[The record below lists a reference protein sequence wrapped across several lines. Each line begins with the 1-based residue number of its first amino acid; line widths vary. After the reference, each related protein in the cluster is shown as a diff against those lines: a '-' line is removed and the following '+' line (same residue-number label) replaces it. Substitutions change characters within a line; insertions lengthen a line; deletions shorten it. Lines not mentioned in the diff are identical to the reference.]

1 LLSLPAQIHS
11 VVMSNL
17 KQFNIPF
24 IGLKQG
30 KHLFDYEI
38 DNTFFEA
45 FGFNDFNSSKLE
57 ITLVFDKKSTFF
69 ELNLRVNGFVNVD
82 CDTSL
87 EPYEQEIKGNM
98 PLVVNFGTEYNDDN
112 DEMIII
118 PHEYHEINIS
128 QFIYELV
135 ILSVP
140 TKKVH
145 PKVLDGTMNSEAL
158 TKLKELEIKENK
170 SSTKEDDIDP
180 RWDKLKSLI
189 TEKNT

>member
-1 LLSLPAQIHS
+1 MHAQIHS
-11 VVMSNL
+11 LVMSNL

-69 ELNLRVNGFVNVD
+69 ELNLSVNGFVNVD